1 MVEVI
6 EQIGGIKFA
15 DLRLYA
21 IVLFTCCIFIVV
33 SSFVDMWSGI
43 DAARVNK
50 EKIDSKGLRRTVA
63 KVVDYFRV
71 LIFGTMGRCLGTVH
85 FLVCSSLLHDFDN
98 VGIICIEGRSV
109 LENSRKK
116 KSHAADVADMAQ
128 KIVKCISSKDAE
140 DLIEQIKTKV
150 ERK

>member
-50 EKIDSKGLRRTVA
+50 EKIDSKG
-63 KVVDYFRV
+63 
-71 LIFGTMGRCLGTVH
+71 
-85 FLVCSSLLHDFDN
+85 
-98 VGIICIEGRSV
+98 
-109 LENSRKK
+109 
-116 KSHAADVADMAQ
+116 
-128 KIVKCISSKDAE
+128 
-140 DLIEQIKTKV
+140 
-150 ERK
+150 

>member
-63 KVVDYFRV
+63 KVV
-71 LIFGTMGRCLGTVH
+71 VH
-85 FLVCSSLLHDFDN
+85 FLVCSSLLYDLDN
-98 VGIICIEGRSV
+98 NGYYLHRRSLGIG
-109 LENSRKK
+109 K
-116 KSHAADVADMAQ
+116 
-128 KIVKCISSKDAE
+128 
-140 DLIEQIKTKV
+140 
-150 ERK
+150 

>member
-50 EKIDSKGLRRTVA
+50 EK
-63 KVVDYFRV
+63 
-71 LIFGTMGRCLGTVH
+71 LIVRG
-85 FLVCSSLLHDFDN
+85 
-98 VGIICIEGRSV
+98 
-109 LENSRKK
+109 
-116 KSHAADVADMAQ
+116 
-128 KIVKCISSKDAE
+128 
-140 DLIEQIKTKV
+140 
-150 ERK
+150 